1 MTTVAKLIEI
11 LKQLPQD
18 MLVVQ
23 AGDEFHDYYSV
34 DGAKVEEIRYP
45 LWKGYEIYRNQKK
58 TRVVITGGLYTYGN
72 YGNPNGS

>member
-23 AGDEFHDYYSV
+23 VGDEFHDYYSV

-45 LWKGYEIYRNQKK
+45 IFKGYEISRHQKM
-58 TRVVITGGLYTYGN
+58 TRVVITGGSRTYGN
-72 YGNPNGS
+72 YT